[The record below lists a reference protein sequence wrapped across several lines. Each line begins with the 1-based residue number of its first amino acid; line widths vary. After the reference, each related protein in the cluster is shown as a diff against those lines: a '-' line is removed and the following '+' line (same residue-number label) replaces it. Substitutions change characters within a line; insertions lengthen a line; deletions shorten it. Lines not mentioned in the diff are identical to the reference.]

1 MSTHRR
7 VVLLDLYGL
16 VYTSVACVCEGVSV
30 LYVYTVAAS
39 TSPSTMCRVHKA
51 IHVCAC
57 LARQQHHT
65 TRAVYGR
72 PGLWAGLGLKTEN
85 NVQTSSYV
93 ARHYRS
99 RARGVALGCDLR
111 TCVGAWGQLYWVY
124 TLSKGTC
131 TSPADSCTCECSWLQ
146 RAAAVDPIRGASV
159 STAAS
164 ACCRSR

>member
-1 MSTHRR
+1 MRR
-7 VVLLDLYGL
+7 RIRTLCVHGSSQYFTIHHVPCAQS
-16 VYTSVACVCEGVSV
+16 YTCMCVPC
-30 LYVYTVAAS
+30 AS
-39 TSPSTMCRVHKA
+39 S
-51 IHVCAC
+51 
-57 LARQQHHT
+57 T
-65 TRAVYGR
+65 TRHAQHAKLYMYVR
-72 PGLWAGLGLKTEN
+72 ALRASSTTRHAQCTVGLGWAGLGLKTEN